1 MGRSTAVPAS
11 GWAALISADEA
22 ARIARE
28 AMVFAYP
35 VLLNYKTIWEQT
47 QDHLSAAF
55 IGGFNRYRH
64 YTRSYTAADTDIVT
78 PNNDS
83 PYSWA

>member
-1 MGRSTAVPAS
+1 MMGSVMPS
-11 GWAALISADEA
+11 SADEA
-22 ARIARE
+22 VPIARE

-35 VLLNYKTIWEQT
+35 MLFNYKTLWEQT
-47 QDHLSAAF
+47 QDHLGASF

-78 PNNDS
+78 PNND
-83 PYSWA
+83 